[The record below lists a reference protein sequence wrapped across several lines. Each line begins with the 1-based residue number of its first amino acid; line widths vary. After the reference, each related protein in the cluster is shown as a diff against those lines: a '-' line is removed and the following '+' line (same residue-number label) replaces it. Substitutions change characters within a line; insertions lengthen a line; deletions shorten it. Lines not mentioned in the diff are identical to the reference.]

1 MKAIILKNPLNKINL
16 LRNTANFFKEL
27 KENFWLRPSNKIFI
41 DKIILTLK
49 NGDEYILL
57 DNIPCD
63 LSNKDVVIS
72 LRRLIIH
79 KYAKGINENINLN
92 KDSDSLIFIYHEK

>member
-27 KENFWLRPSNKIFI
+27 KENLFSNKIFI

-57 DNIPCD
+57 DNMECD
-63 LSNKDVVIS
+63 LNNKNVVIS
-72 LRRLIIH
+72 LRRLILIN
-79 KYAKGINENINLN
+79 YNKGINENIN
-92 KDSDSLIFIYHEK
+92 KEFESLIFIYDEL